1 MLAKRTARRGSATPH
16 DAAERSGAVV
26 ELSASADSLEPFAAE
41 VGAVA
46 GVDPADVEAAGN
58 VEPGAA
64 IESAAG
70 LAAAESSAAESA
82 AAESAA
88 APATALRS
96 LCPVANAL
104 DLLGDRWTLLVI
116 RDLFADKHRFGDFAA
131 SSEHIPT
138 NILAERLKR
147 LERAGLVASEP
158 YQHHPPRFAYSL
170 TPRGREL
177 RPILDA
183 LAIWGLEQFP
193 GTRRPARLGGPR
205 D

>member
-1 MLAKRTARRGSATPH
+1 MAARRTARRDSATPH
-16 DAAERSGAVV
+16 DAAERSDAAV
-26 ELSASADSLEPFAAE
+26 ELTASAALL
-41 VGAVA
+41 VGA
-46 GVDPADVEAAGN
+46 GAAIDSA
-58 VEPGAA
+58 EPGAA
-64 IESAAG
+64 A
-70 LAAAESSAAESA
+70 
-82 AAESAA
+82 
-88 APATALRS
+88 ATALRS

-147 LERAGLVASEP
+147 LERAGLVTSEP

-193 GTRRPARLGGPR
+193 GTRRPARLRGPR